1 VAAASSVGGLDLSS
15 LTSMLN
21 ARWKGGAVAAGSTP
35 EALGEGQIRSF
46 RLVKLDHEG
55 KLIELELV

>member
-1 VAAASSVGGLDLSS
+1 
-15 LTSMLN
+15 MLN
-21 ARWKGGAVAAGSTP
+21 ARWKGGAVAAGSAP

-46 RLVKLDHEG
+46 KLLKLDREA